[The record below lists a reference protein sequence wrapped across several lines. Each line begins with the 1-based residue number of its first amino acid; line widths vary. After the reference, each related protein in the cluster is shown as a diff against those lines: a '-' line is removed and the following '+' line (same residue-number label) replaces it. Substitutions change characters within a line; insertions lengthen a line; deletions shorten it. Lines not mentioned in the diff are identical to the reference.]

1 MSNVLNMYFS
11 FLRSWEEWGDH
22 GQGVAVGHIWATVA
36 ALTSFASCY
45 LSSVHGFASR
55 YERFVGALED
65 ASRDM
70 LRILKDKAL
79 KVSVVISK
87 LLNQVYHCC
96 SLSSF
101 LNLPQCNGVT
111 LKF

>member
-1 MSNVLNMYFS
+1 
-11 FLRSWEEWGDH
+11 
-22 GQGVAVGHIWATVA
+22 VGHIFAVVA
-36 ALTSFASCY
+36 ALTSFSSRF

-79 KVSVVISK
+79 KVSVVYSK
-87 LLNQVYHCC
+87 LLDKLYHCC
-96 SLSSF
+96 
-101 LNLPQCNGVT
+101 
-111 LKF
+111 